1 MKQFTSGEISKL
13 LKVTKGTVLNYE
25 ELGMVRSGR
34 NPENGYRYYSD
45 LDLDELLKIRSF
57 RGMGFSLKETQ
68 EISHCS
74 QAEELLPLLAKKQ
87 AALTEEIAR
96 IEQKRDAICLLAQRV
111 EVVARRQDACAFA
124 QSPGLLFLPASR
136 GPEGSEA
143 MAVESAWVQQMPY
156 VTIASILRIT
166 ANGIEQQL
174 GYSVPLGSPA
184 ARALP
189 RNASVQ
195 TLLPRASVCRVVEYT
210 YEEGQGY
217 DPAVFVPLYDFVQAN
232 GLEPDGDLLL
242 CGLLT
247 LEQSGQRRYY
257 AQVYLPVC

>member
-96 IEQKRDAICLLAQRV
+96 IEQSATPFACWRKGWKWSRAGRTPVPSPKAPGCCFCLLR
-111 EVVARRQDACAFA
+111 
-124 QSPGLLFLPASR
+124 
-136 GPEGSEA
+136 
-143 MAVESAWVQQMPY
+143 
-156 VTIASILRIT
+156 
-166 ANGIEQQL
+166 
-174 GYSVPLGSPA
+174 A
-184 ARALP
+184 ARKGARP
-189 RNASVQ
+189 W
-195 TLLPRASVCRVVEYT
+195 LLRAR
-210 YEEGQGY
+210 GY
-217 DPAVFVPLYDFVQAN
+217 N
-232 GLEPDGDLLL
+232 K
-242 CGLLT
+242 CHM
-247 LEQSGQRRYY
+247 
-257 AQVYLPVC
+257 

>member
-1 MKQFTSGEISKL
+1 M
-13 LKVTKGTVLNYE
+13 NYE

-96 IEQKRDAICLLAQRV
+96 IEQKRNAICLLAQRV
-111 EVVARRQDACAFA
+111 EVVARRQDACA
-124 QSPGLLFLPASR
+124 LPAKAPGCCFACFAR
-136 GPEGSEA
+136 PEGSEA

-156 VTIASILRIT
+156 
-166 ANGIEQQL
+166 
-174 GYSVPLGSPA
+174 P
-184 ARALP
+184 
-189 RNASVQ
+189 
-195 TLLPRASVCRVVEYT
+195 
-210 YEEGQGY
+210 
-217 DPAVFVPLYDFVQAN
+217 
-232 GLEPDGDLLL
+232 
-242 CGLLT
+242 
-247 LEQSGQRRYY
+247 
-257 AQVYLPVC
+257 